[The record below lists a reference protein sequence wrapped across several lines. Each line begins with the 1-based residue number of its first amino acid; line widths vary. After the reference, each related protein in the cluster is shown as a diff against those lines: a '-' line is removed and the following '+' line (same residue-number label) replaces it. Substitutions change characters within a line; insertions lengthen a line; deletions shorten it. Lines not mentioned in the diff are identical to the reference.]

1 MCLYQHPKRIYHL
14 VLLLRWR
21 PDDISKLRMIYC
33 KNGTYKPHVWAHMMV
48 VVALLHINCFAQYAL
63 CSLNLGYKRSVRPAI
78 GVGIC
83 ISVAIAAPAIAGVYC
98 IVSPL
103 GKDYHSETDEES
115 QAHITTAEVC
125 QPSQLRSKSLV
136 KRFSFASRD
145 ERIVESTRP
154 M

>member
-33 KNGTYKPHVWAHMMV
+33 KNGTYKPHEWAHMMV
-48 VVALLHINCFAQYAL
+48 VVALSHINCFAQYAS

-78 GVGIC
+78 GVGMC
-83 ISVAIAAPAIAGVYC
+83 ISVAIAAPAITGVYC

-125 QPSQLRSKSLV
+125 QPSKLRSKSLEN
-136 KRFSFASRD
+136 RFSFASRD